1 MNIDEHGERY
11 RYIKQSSDNCG
22 ENKKEKK
29 KKKKVIEIIGNDEM
43 YAIVFV
49 LQFRLCIE

>member
-11 RYIKQSSDNCG
+11 RYTKQSSDNCG
-22 ENKKEKK
+22 ENKKE
-29 KKKKVIEIIGNDEM
+29 KKKVIEIIGNDEM